1 LVGLGAWIAIGW
13 LSVAG
18 VAEPPYDV
26 LSEQNGYEIRQYAPQ
41 LVAEVEVTGNFTEA
55 TNRGFRALADYI
67 FGNNTA
73 PGGDAP
79 DASESIAM
87 TAPVIERE
95 ATSEAIAMTAPVIEA
110 TESEGRHVVTF
121 VMPEK
126 YTLETLPKPKNP
138 EVRIVE
144 VPARTC
150 AVLRFSGNVG
160 PKKAEER
167 KQELIGYLERD
178 GRAYAGLPMLA
189 QYNPP
194 WTPPFMRR
202 NEVLVELKDGGAV
215 SEDN

>member
-1 LVGLGAWIAIGW
+1 MVGLGSWIAIGW

-26 LSEQNGYEIRQYAPQ
+26 LSEQDGYEIRQYAPQ

-73 PGGDAP
+73 PTGDAP
-79 DASESIAM
+79 EASESIAM
-87 TAPVIERE
+87 TAPVIERQ

-110 TESEGRHVVTF
+110 SEAEGRHVVTF

-126 YTLETLPKPKNP
+126 YTLETLPKPKSP
-138 EVRIVE
+138 DVRIVA
-144 VPARTC
+144 VPARIC

-202 NEVLVELKDGGAV
+202 NEVLVELKDDGAV
-215 SEDN
+215 SKDN

>member
-1 LVGLGAWIAIGW
+1 MAITLIGGLILVGLGAWIAIGW

-73 PGGDAP
+73 SGGDAP

-110 TESEGRHVVTF
+110 TESEGRHV
-121 VMPEK
+121 
-126 YTLETLPKPKNP
+126 
-138 EVRIVE
+138 
-144 VPARTC
+144 
-150 AVLRFSGNVG
+150 
-160 PKKAEER
+160 
-167 KQELIGYLERD
+167 
-178 GRAYAGLPMLA
+178 
-189 QYNPP
+189 
-194 WTPPFMRR
+194 
-202 NEVLVELKDGGAV
+202 
-215 SEDN
+215 